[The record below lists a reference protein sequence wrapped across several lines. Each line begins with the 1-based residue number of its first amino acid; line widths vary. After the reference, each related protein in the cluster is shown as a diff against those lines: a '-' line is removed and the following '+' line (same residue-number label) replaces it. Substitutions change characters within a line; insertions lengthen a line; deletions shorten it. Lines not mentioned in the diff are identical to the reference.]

1 MKHFYFLIFT
11 FFTFSLS
18 FAQTTVFINEL
29 HYDNASSD
37 VAEGFE
43 IAGPAGTDLSTYVV
57 TKYNGSNSGTYGDV
71 NLSGTIPDLS
81 GDGFGVIWFELPS
94 NGLQNGAPDGLAL
107 SNNGVLIQ
115 FLTYE
120 GQITA
125 VGGIADGLTS
135 TDIGVSETSSTP
147 LGHSLQLSG
156 SGTTYENF
164 TWSEPSTNTYDAIN
178 TDQVFGAATPTISIS
193 SPTNNSVLSPGTSLV
208 NLEWV
213 TTNLSG
219 SETVDVVVNGN
230 TEQNATSPFSITTE
244 DGQTYTVT
252 VNLIDGGT
260 TVASDNIS
268 FSVGSMTQVTDIA
281 ALRQDV
287 ALNGIGNYYEITGES
302 FVNQTDSYNNRRW
315 VQDSNNSG
323 ILIYDSQDVISTA
336 YTIGDA
342 VTGLQGYTAEVY
354 GVLRF
359 IPTSDS
365 GVIASSNNTIT
376 PQVVSISDLNS
387 DPDVYESTL
396 VRIAGSVE
404 FTDADGSTLFSN
416 GSNYTITDGAV
427 DSEDVAITGNVRTE
441 FWGVFNQTIIP
452 SDLQLVTGVAGQY
465 DGTAQVYPRTLSD
478 IEVDS
483 CYFKEGFTHD
493 FDSVAD
499 GFIVDASCWLTY
511 NGGGTAESWGIYT
524 DTAAGGY
531 YWGMVY
537 PATSNADWLISPAFK
552 VVDNLTDGVSVEIW
566 ENSSTY
572 PEAFD
577 IQLWDV
583 NLNQI
588 IATLAVDPETS
599 VAPQRTTLTFDLSNY
614 EGQNLRF
621 AIYNYSAAPN
631 GFYLW
636 VDNFQLTSFSS
647 LGANNPDQSTTFE
660 YFPNPVKDELTIKA
674 QQNIDSIEIFNILG
688 QSVISLSPGALE
700 TKIDMQTLQ
709 TGAYF
714 VKISIN
720 QNTETFRV
728 LKN

>member
-1 MKHFYFLIFT
+1 MKHFYFLLFT
-11 FFTFSLS
+11 FFALNLS
-18 FAQTTVFINEL
+18 FGQTAVFINEI
-29 HYDNASSD
+29 HYDDASVDSG
-37 VAEGFE
+37 EGVE
-43 IAGPAGTDLSTYVV
+43 IAGPAGTSLTGY
-57 TKYNGSNSGTYGDV
+57 TITAYNGNNGASYKTEP
-71 NLSGTIPDLS
+71 LSGTIPDLNS
-81 GDGFGVIWFELPS
+81 TGYGTVFFPIS
-94 NGLQNGAPDGLAL
+94 GLQNGAPDGVAL
-107 SNNGVLIQ
+107 DSGGTLIQ
-115 FLTYE
+115 FLSYE
-120 GQITA
+120 GVFAATNGVA
-125 VGGIADGLTS
+125 SGVTS
-135 TDIGVSETSSTP
+135 TDIGVAETGSTP
-147 LGHSLQLSG
+147 DGESLQLTG

-164 TWSEPSTNTYDAIN
+164 TWSGPLTNTYDAIN
-178 TDQVFGAATPTISIS
+178 TGQTFGAATPAITIS
-193 SPTNNSVLSPGTSLV
+193 SPSNSAVLSPGTSLV
-208 NLEWV
+208 SLEWD
-213 TTNLSG
+213 TNNVSG

-244 DGQTYTVT
+244 DGQTYTVS

-260 TVASDNIS
+260 TIASDNIS
-268 FSVGSMTQVTDIA
+268 FSVGSMTQVADIA
-281 ALRQDV
+281 ALRLDV
-287 ALNGIGNYYEITGES
+287 ASNGLGNYYEITGES
-302 FVNQTDSYNNRRW
+302 FVNQTDGYNNRRW

-323 ILIYDSQDVISTA
+323 ILIYDSEDVITTV

-342 VTGLQGYTAEVY
+342 VTGLKGYTAEVF

-483 CYFKEGFTHD
+483 CYFKEGFAHN
-493 FDSVAD
+493 FDIVEEGSV
-499 GFIVDASCWLTY
+499 VDAACWSTINLGDAA
-511 NGGGTAESWGIYT
+511 NTATGQGYWTLFGAVGDINWGIYYSS
-524 DTAAGGY
+524 DAHDDY
-531 YWGMVY
+531 
-537 PATSNADWLISPAFK
+537 LISPRFN
-552 VVDNLTDGVSVEIW
+552 VTDG
-566 ENSSTY
+566 STDGLSFFGY
-572 PEAFD
+572 QQNDGFPEP
-577 IQLWDV
+577 IDV
-583 NLNQI
+583 LVYDENLNNFLGI
-588 IATLAVDPETS
+588 LSEDLIMPSANTDNYIY
-599 VAPQRTTLTFDLSNY
+599 DLSAY
-614 EGQNLRF
+614 EGEDIRIAF
-621 AIYNYSAAPN
+621 YSGTTDQWAV
-631 GFYLW
+631 FI
-636 VDNFQLTSFSS
+636 DDFQVTSFSS
-647 LGANNPDQSTTFE
+647 LGTNNPDQSTTFE

-688 QSVISLSPGALE
+688 QSVISLSPGVLE
-700 TKIDMQTLQ
+700 TKVDMQTLQ

-714 VKISIN
+714 VKISID
-720 QNTETFRV
+720 QKTEIFRV

>member
-1 MKHFYFLIFT
+1 MKHFYFLLFT
-11 FFTFSLS
+11 FFALNLS
-18 FAQTTVFINEL
+18 FGQTAVFINEI
-29 HYDNASSD
+29 HYDDAGSD
-37 VAEGFE
+37 SGEGVE
-43 IAGPAGTDLSTYVV
+43 IAGPSGTSLTSYTI
-57 TKYNGSNSGTYGDV
+57 TAYNGNNGESYKTEP
-71 NLSGTIPDLS
+71 LSGTIPDLNS
-81 GDGFGVIWFELPS
+81 TGYGTVFFPIS
-94 NGLQNGAPDGLAL
+94 GLQNGSPDGVAL
-107 SNNGVLIQ
+107 DSDGTLIQ
-115 FLTYE
+115 FLSYE
-120 GQITA
+120 GVFAAINGVA
-125 VGGIADGLTS
+125 SGVTS
-135 TDIGVSETSSTP
+135 TDIGVAETGSTP
-147 LGHSLQLSG
+147 DGESLQLTG

-164 TWSEPSTNTYDAIN
+164 TWSVPLTNTYDAIN
-178 TDQVFGAATPTISIS
+178 TGQTFGAATPAITIS
-193 SPTNNSVLSPGTSLV
+193 SPSNSAVLSPGTSSV
-208 NLEWV
+208 SLEWN
-213 TTNLSG
+213 TNNLSG

-268 FSVGSMTQVTDIA
+268 FSVGNMTQVADIA

-287 ALNGIGNYYEITGES
+287 VSNGLGNFYEITGEC
-302 FVNQTDSYNNRRW
+302 FVNQTDGYNNRRW

-323 ILIYDSQDVISTA
+323 ILIYDSEDVITTD

-376 PQVVSISDLNS
+376 PQLVSISDLNS

-427 DSEDVAITGNVRTE
+427 NSEDVAITGNVRTE
-441 FWGVFNQTIIP
+441 FYGVFNQTIIP

-465 DGTAQVYPRTLSD
+465 NGTAQVYPRTLSD
-478 IEVDS
+478 IEADS
-483 CYFKEGFTHD
+483 CYFKEGFTHG
-493 FDSVAD
+493 FDTVVD
-499 GFIVDASCWLTY
+499 GFIADASCWLTF
-511 NGGGTAESWGIYT
+511 NGGGTAESWGIYN
-524 DTAAGGY
+524 DTTAGGY

-552 VVDNLTDGVSVEIW
+552 VADNLTDGVSVEIW

-577 IQLWDV
+577 IVLWDV

-599 VAPQRTTLTFDLSNY
+599 VAPQRTTLTYDLSDY

-621 AIYNYSAAPN
+621 AIYNYSAAPD

-647 LGANNPDQSTTFE
+647 LGTNNPDQSTTFE
-660 YFPNPVKDELTIKA
+660 YFPNPVKDELTVKA

-688 QSVISLSPGALE
+688 QSVISLIPGALE
-700 TKIDMQTLQ
+700 TKVDMQTLQ

-720 QNTETFRV
+720 QKTEIFRV

>member
-1 MKHFYFLIFT
+1 MKHFYFLLFT
-11 FFTFSLS
+11 FFAINLS
-18 FAQTTVFINEL
+18 FGQTAVFINEI

-37 VAEGFE
+37 LGEGVE
-43 IAGPAGTDLSTYVV
+43 IAGPAGTSLTGY
-57 TKYNGSNSGTYGDV
+57 TITAYNGSSTSGASYKTEP
-71 NLSGTIPDLS
+71 LSGTIPDLNS
-81 GDGFGVIWFELPS
+81 TGYGTVFFPIS
-94 NGLQNGAPDGLAL
+94 GLQNGAPDGLAL
-107 SNNGVLIQ
+107 DSDGTLIQ
-115 FLTYE
+115 FLSYE
-120 GQITA
+120 GVFTA
-125 VGGIADGLTS
+125 SNGVASGVTS
-135 TDIGVSETSSTP
+135 TDIGVAETGST
-147 LGHSLQLSG
+147 LVGESLQLTG

-164 TWSEPSTNTYDAIN
+164 TWSGPLTNTYDGIN
-178 TDQVFGAATPTISIS
+178 TGQTFGAATPAITIS
-193 SPTNNSVLSPGTSLV
+193 SPSNSAVLSPGTSLV
-208 NLEWV
+208 SLEWD
-213 TTNLSG
+213 TNNVSG

-244 DGQTYTVT
+244 DGQTYTVS

-268 FSVGSMTQVTDIA
+268 FSVGSMTQVADIA
-281 ALRQDV
+281 ALRLDV
-287 ALNGIGNYYEITGES
+287 ASNGLGNYYEITGES
-302 FVNQTDSYNNRRW
+302 FVNQTDGYNNRRW

-323 ILIYDSQDVISTA
+323 ILIYDSQDVISTV

-376 PQVVSISDLNS
+376 PQVVSISELNS

-441 FWGVFNQTIIP
+441 FYGVFNQTIIP

-465 DGTAQVYPRTLSD
+465 NGTAQVYPRTLSD

-483 CYFKEGFTHD
+483 CYFKEGFTHG

-511 NGGGTAESWGIYT
+511 NGGGTDESWGIYT
-524 DTAAGGY
+524 DTAGGY
-531 YWGMVY
+531 YWGMVW

-599 VAPQRTTLTFDLSNY
+599 VDPQRTTLTFDLSNY

>member
-1 MKHFYFLIFT
+1 MKHFYFLFFT
-11 FFTFSLS
+11 FFAFNLS
-18 FAQTTVFINEL
+18 FGQTAVFINEL
-29 HYDNASSD
+29 HYDDASSD
-37 VAEGFE
+37 TGEGVE
-43 IAGPAGTDLSTYVV
+43 IAGPAGTSLTGY
-57 TKYNGSNSGTYGDV
+57 TITAYNGSSTSGASYKTEP
-71 NLSGTIPDLS
+71 LSGTIPDLNS
-81 GDGFGVIWFELPS
+81 TGYGTVFFPIS
-94 NGLQNGAPDGLAL
+94 GLQNGAPDGIAL
-107 SNNGVLIQ
+107 DSDGNLIQ
-115 FLTYE
+115 FLSYE
-120 GQITA
+120 GVFTA
-125 VGGIADGLTS
+125 SNGVASGVTS
-135 TDIGVSETSSTP
+135 TDIGVAETGTT
-147 LGHSLQLSG
+147 LDGESLQLTG

-164 TWSEPSTNTYDAIN
+164 TWSGPLTNTYDAIN
-178 TDQVFGAATPTISIS
+178 TGQTFGSATPAITIS
-193 SPTNNSVLSPGTSLV
+193 SPSNSAVLSPGTSLV
-208 NLEWV
+208 SLEWG
-213 TTNLSG
+213 TNNLSG
-219 SETVDVVVNGN
+219 SETVDVIVNGN
-230 TEQNATSPFSITTE
+230 TEQNAISPFSIITE

-268 FSVGSMTQVTDIA
+268 FSVGSMTQVADIA
-281 ALRQDV
+281 ALRLDV
-287 ALNGIGNYYEITGES
+287 ASNGLGNFYEITGES
-302 FVNQTDSYNNRRW
+302 FVNQTNGYNNRRW

-323 ILIYDSQDVISTA
+323 ILIYDSEDVITTD

-342 VTGLQGYTAEVY
+342 VTGLQGYTAEVF

-359 IPTSDS
+359 IPTSNS

-376 PQVVSISDLNS
+376 PQVVSISNLNS

-427 DSEDVAITGNVRTE
+427 DSEDVAITGNVRIE
-441 FWGVFNQTIIP
+441 FYGVFNQTIIP

-465 DGTAQVYPRTLSD
+465 NGTAQVYPRILSD
-478 IEVDS
+478 IEADS

-493 FDSVAD
+493 FDTLSDD
-499 GFIVDASCWLTY
+499 GSIVDASCWVTF
-511 NGGGTAESWGIYT
+511 NGGGTESWGLYT
-524 DTAAGGY
+524 DTAGY
-531 YWGMVY
+531 YWGMQY
-537 PATSNADWLISPAFK
+537 PASSNADWLISPAFK

-566 ENSSTY
+566 EYSSTY

-588 IATLAVDPETS
+588 IATLATDPETS
-599 VAPQRTTLTFDLSNY
+599 VDPQRTTLTYDLSDY

-621 AIYNYSAAPN
+621 SIFNYSATPN
-631 GFYLW
+631 GYYLFF
-636 VDNFQLTSFSS
+636 DNFQLTSFSS
-647 LGANNPDQSTTFE
+647 LGTNIPDQSTTFE

-700 TKIDMQTLQ
+700 TKVDMQTLQ

>member
-1 MKHFYFLIFT
+1 MKHFYFLLFT
-11 FFTFSLS
+11 FFALNLS
-18 FAQTTVFINEL
+18 FGQTAVFINEI
-29 HYDNASSD
+29 HYDDASSD
-37 VAEGFE
+37 SGEGVE
-43 IAGPAGTDLSTYVV
+43 IAGPAGTSLTGY
-57 TKYNGSNSGTYGDV
+57 TITAYNGSSSSGASYKTEP
-71 NLSGTIPDLS
+71 LSGTIPDLNS
-81 GDGFGVIWFELPS
+81 TGYGTVFFPIS
-94 NGLQNGAPDGLAL
+94 GLQNGAPDGLAL
-107 SNNGVLIQ
+107 DSDGTLIQLLSYEGVFTASNGVAS
-115 FLTYE
+115 
-120 GQITA
+120 G
-125 VGGIADGLTS
+125 VTS
-135 TDIGVSETSSTP
+135 TDIGVAETGST
-147 LGHSLQLSG
+147 LDGESLQLTG

-164 TWSEPSTNTYDAIN
+164 TWSGPLTNTYGAIN
-178 TDQVFGAATPTISIS
+178 TGQTFGAATPAITIS
-193 SPTNNSVLSPGTSLV
+193 SPSNSAVLSPGTSLV
-208 NLEWV
+208 SLEWD
-213 TTNLSG
+213 TNNVSG

-244 DGQTYTVT
+244 DGQTYKVI

-260 TVASDNIS
+260 TVASDDIS
-268 FSVGSMTQVTDIA
+268 FSVGSMTQVADIA
-281 ALRQDV
+281 ALRLDV
-287 ALNGIGNYYEITGES
+287 ASNGLGNFYEITGES
-302 FVNQTDSYNNRRW
+302 FVNQTDGYNNRRW

-323 ILIYDSQDVISTA
+323 ILIYDSEDVITTD

-342 VTGLQGYTAEVY
+342 VTGLKGYTAEVY

-376 PQVVSISDLNS
+376 PQLVSISNLNS

-404 FTDADGSTLFSN
+404 FTDADGSALFSN
-416 GSNYTITDGAV
+416 GGNYTITDGAV
-427 DSEDVAITGNVRTE
+427 DSEDVAITGNVRIE
-441 FWGVFNQTIIP
+441 FYGVFNQTTIP

-465 DGTAQVYPRTLSD
+465 NGTAQVYPRTLSD

-483 CYFKEGFTHD
+483 CYFKEGFTHG
-493 FDSVAD
+493 FDNVAD
-499 GFIVDASCWLTY
+499 GFIVDASCWLTF
-511 NGGGTAESWGIYT
+511 NGGGTAESWGIFN
-524 DTAAGGY
+524 DTTAGGY
-531 YWGMVY
+531 YWGMEY

-566 ENSSTY
+566 ENSSVY

-599 VAPQRTTLTFDLSNY
+599 VAPQRTTLTFDLSDY

-621 AIYNYSAAPN
+621 AIYNYSAAPY

-647 LGANNPDQSTTFE
+647 LGTNNPDQSTTFE

-688 QSVISLSPGALE
+688 QSVISLSPGVLE
-700 TKIDMQTLQ
+700 TKVDMQTLQ

-714 VKISIN
+714 VKISID
-720 QNTETFRV
+720 QKTEIFRV

>member
-1 MKHFYFLIFT
+1 MKHFYFLLFT
-11 FFTFSLS
+11 FFALNLS
-18 FAQTTVFINEL
+18 FGQTAVFINEL
-29 HYDNASSD
+29 HYDDAGDDSG
-37 VAEGFE
+37 EGVE
-43 IAGPAGTDLSTYVV
+43 IAGPAGTSLTGY
-57 TKYNGSNSGTYGDV
+57 TITAYNGNNG
-71 NLSGTIPDLS
+71 LSYKTESLTGEIPDLNNTGYGTIFFPIS
-81 GDGFGVIWFELPS
+81 
-94 NGLQNGAPDGLAL
+94 GLQNGAPDGIAL
-107 SNNGVLIQ
+107 DNNTTLIQ
-115 FLTYE
+115 FLSYE
-120 GQITA
+120 GSFA
-125 VGGIADGLTS
+125 AAGGVASGVTS
-135 TDIGVSETSSTP
+135 TDIGVAETSSTAD
-147 LGHSLQLSG
+147 GESLQLTG

-164 TWSEPSTNTYDAIN
+164 TWSGPLTNTYGAIN
-178 TDQVFGAATPTISIS
+178 TGQTFGAATPAITIS
-193 SPTNNSVLSPGTSLV
+193 SPSNSAVLSPGTSSV
-208 NLEWV
+208 SLEWD
-213 TTNLSG
+213 TNNVSG

-244 DGQTYTVT
+244 DGQTYTVI

-260 TVASDNIS
+260 TVASDDIS
-268 FSVGSMTQVTDIA
+268 FSVGSMTQVADIA
-281 ALRQDV
+281 ALRLDV
-287 ALNGIGNYYEITGES
+287 ASNGLGNFYEITGES
-302 FVNQTDSYNNRRW
+302 FVNQTDGYNNRRW

-323 ILIYDSQDVISTA
+323 ILIYDSEDVITTD

-342 VTGLQGYTAEVY
+342 VTGLKGYTAEVY

-376 PQVVSISDLNS
+376 PQLVSISNLNS

-404 FTDADGSTLFSN
+404 FTDADGSALFSN
-416 GSNYTITDGAV
+416 GGNYTITDGAV
-427 DSEDVAITGNVRTE
+427 DSEDVAITGNVRIE
-441 FWGVFNQTIIP
+441 FYGVFNQTIIP

-465 DGTAQVYPRTLSD
+465 NGTAQVYPRTLSD

-483 CYFKEGFTHD
+483 CYFKEGFTHG

-499 GFIVDASCWLTY
+499 GFIVDASCWVTF
-511 NGGGTAESWGIYT
+511 NGGGTAESWGIFN
-524 DTAAGGY
+524 DTTAGGY
-531 YWGMVY
+531 YWGMEY

-566 ENSSTY
+566 ENSSVY

-599 VAPQRTTLTFDLSNY
+599 VAPQRTTLTFDLSDY

-621 AIYNYSAAPN
+621 AIYNYSAAPY

-647 LGANNPDQSTTFE
+647 LGTNNPDQSTTFE

-688 QSVISLSPGALE
+688 QSVISLSPGVLE
-700 TKIDMQTLQ
+700 TKVDMQTLQ

-714 VKISIN
+714 VKISID
-720 QNTETFRV
+720 QKTEIFRV

>member
-1 MKHFYFLIFT
+1 MKHFYFLLFT
-11 FFTFSLS
+11 FFALNLS
-18 FAQTTVFINEL
+18 FGQTAVFINEL
-29 HYDNASSD
+29 HYDDAGNDSG
-37 VAEGFE
+37 EGVE
-43 IAGPAGTDLSTYVV
+43 IAGPAGTSLTGY
-57 TKYNGSNSGTYGDV
+57 TITAYNGNNG
-71 NLSGTIPDLS
+71 LSYKTESLTGEIPDLNNTGYGTIFFPIS
-81 GDGFGVIWFELPS
+81 
-94 NGLQNGAPDGLAL
+94 GLQNGAPDGIAL
-107 SNNGVLIQ
+107 DNNTTLIQ
-115 FLTYE
+115 FLSYE
-120 GQITA
+120 GSFA
-125 VGGIADGLTS
+125 AAGGVALGVTS
-135 TDIGVSETSSTP
+135 TDIGVAETSSTAD
-147 LGHSLQLSG
+147 GESLQLTG

-164 TWSEPSTNTYDAIN
+164 TWSGPLTNTYGAIN
-178 TDQVFGAATPTISIS
+178 TGQTFGAATPAITIS
-193 SPTNNSVLSPGTSLV
+193 SPSNSAVLSPGTSSV
-208 NLEWV
+208 SLEWD
-213 TTNLSG
+213 TNNVSG

-244 DGQTYTVT
+244 DGQTYTVI

-260 TVASDNIS
+260 TVASDDIS
-268 FSVGSMTQVTDIA
+268 FSVGSMTQVADIA
-281 ALRQDV
+281 ALRLDV
-287 ALNGIGNYYEITGES
+287 ASNGLGNFYEITGES
-302 FVNQTDSYNNRRW
+302 FVNQTDGYNNRRW

-323 ILIYDSQDVISTA
+323 ILIYDSEDVITTD

-342 VTGLQGYTAEVY
+342 VTGLKGYTAEVY

-376 PQVVSISDLNS
+376 PQLVSISNLNS

-416 GSNYTITDGAV
+416 GGNYTITDGAV
-427 DSEDVAITGNVRTE
+427 DSGDVAITGNVRIE
-441 FWGVFNQTIIP
+441 FYGVFNQTIIP

-465 DGTAQVYPRTLSD
+465 NGTAQVYPRTLSD

-483 CYFKEGFTHD
+483 CYFKEGFTHG

-499 GFIVDASCWLTY
+499 GFIVDASCWITF

-524 DTAAGGY
+524 DTAGGY
-531 YWGMVY
+531 NWGMVF
-537 PATSNADWLISPAFK
+537 PATSNSDWLISPAFK

-566 ENSSTY
+566 ENSSVY

-631 GFYLW
+631 GFYLL

-647 LGANNPDQSTTFE
+647 LGTNIPDQSTTFE

-688 QSVISLSPGALE
+688 QSVISLSPGVLE
-700 TKIDMQTLQ
+700 TKVDMQTLQ

-714 VKISIN
+714 VKISID
-720 QNTETFRV
+720 QKTEIFRV

>member
-11 FFTFSLS
+11 FFTFSLT

-57 TKYNGSNSGTYGDV
+57 TKYNGSNSGTYGDI

-81 GDGFGVIWFELPS
+81 GNGFGVIWFELPS
-94 NGLQNGAPDGLAL
+94 NGFQNGAPDGLAL

-208 NLEWV
+208 NLEWN
-213 TTNLSG
+213 TNNLSG
-219 SETVDVVVNGN
+219 SETIDVVVNGTTTN
-230 TEQNATSPFSITTE
+230 NATSPFSINTE
-244 DGQTYTVT
+244 DGQTYSVT
-252 VNLIDGGT
+252 VNLIDAGT
-260 TVASDNIS
+260 IVASDNIS
-268 FSVGSMTQVTDIA
+268 FGVGSMTQVTDIA

-323 ILIYDSQDVISTA
+323 ILIYDSDDVITTA
-336 YTIGDA
+336 YNVGDA
-342 VTGLQGYTAEVY
+342 ITGLQGYTAEVY

-365 GVIASSNNTIT
+365 GVIASTNNTIT
-376 PQVVSISDLNS
+376 PQVVSISNLNS

-396 VRIAGSVE
+396 IRIAGSVE

-427 DSEDVAITGNVRTE
+427 DTEGAAITGNVRTE
-441 FWGVFNQTIIP
+441 FWGVFNQTVIP
-452 SDLQLVTGVAGQY
+452 SDLQLVTGVVGQY
-465 DGTAQVYPRTLSD
+465 NGSAQVYPRTLSD
-478 IEVDS
+478 IEADS
-483 CYFKEGFTHD
+483 CYFKEGFTHN
-493 FDSVAD
+493 FDNVVDNS
-499 GFIVDASCWLTY
+499 ILDASCWITF
-511 NGGGTAESWGIYT
+511 NGGDSQSWGFYNDDVGYKWGIRWP
-524 DTAAGGY
+524 DT
-531 YWGMVY
+531 
-537 PATSNADWLISPAFK
+537 SHSDFLISPAFN
-552 VVDNLTDGVSVEIW
+552 VQASITDGISVEIW
-566 ENSSTY
+566 ENGTY
-572 PEAFD
+572 PELFD

-583 NLNQI
+583 NLNQLI
-588 IATLAVDPETS
+588 TTLAVDPETS
-599 VAPQRTTLTFDLSNY
+599 VDPERTTFTFDLSAY
-614 EGQNLRF
+614 DGQNLRF
-621 AIYNYSAAPN
+621 AIQTYTVAPD
-631 GFYLW
+631 GWYLW
-636 VDNFQLTSFSS
+636 MDNFQLASFSS
-647 LGANNPDQSTTFE
+647 LNSSTPDQFVNFE

-674 QQNIDSIEIFNILG
+674 QENIDEIEIFNILG
-688 QSVISLSPGALE
+688 QSVINLNPGAIE

-714 VKISIN
+714 VKISIDDKI
-720 QNTETFRV
+720 ETFRV

>member
-1 MKHFYFLIFT
+1 MKHFYFLLFT
-11 FFTFSLS
+11 FFALNLS
-18 FAQTTVFINEL
+18 FGQTAVFINEI
-29 HYDNASSD
+29 HYDDAGSD
-37 VAEGFE
+37 SGEGVE
-43 IAGPAGTDLSTYVV
+43 IAGPSGTSLTSYTI
-57 TKYNGSNSGTYGDV
+57 TAYNGNNGESYKTET
-71 NLSGTIPDLS
+71 LSGTIPDLNS
-81 GDGFGVIWFELPS
+81 TGYGTVFFPIS
-94 NGLQNGAPDGLAL
+94 GLQNGSPDGVAL
-107 SNNGVLIQ
+107 DSDGTLIQ
-115 FLTYE
+115 FLSYE
-120 GQITA
+120 GVFAAINGVA
-125 VGGIADGLTS
+125 SGVTS
-135 TDIGVSETSSTP
+135 TDIGVAETGSTP
-147 LGHSLQLSG
+147 DGESLQLTG

-164 TWSEPSTNTYDAIN
+164 TWSVPLTNTYDAIN
-178 TDQVFGAATPTISIS
+178 TGQTFGAATPAITIS
-193 SPTNNSVLSPGTSLV
+193 SPSNSAVLSPGTSSV
-208 NLEWV
+208 SLEWN
-213 TTNLSG
+213 TNNLSG

-268 FSVGSMTQVTDIA
+268 FSVGNMTQVADIA

-287 ALNGIGNYYEITGES
+287 VSNGLGNFYEITGEC
-302 FVNQTDSYNNRRW
+302 FVNQTDGYNNRRW

-323 ILIYDSQDVISTA
+323 ILIYDSEDVITTD

-376 PQVVSISDLNS
+376 PQLVSISDLNS

-427 DSEDVAITGNVRTE
+427 NSEDVAITGNVRTE
-441 FWGVFNQTIIP
+441 FYGVFNQTIIP

-465 DGTAQVYPRTLSD
+465 NGTAQVYPRTLSD
-478 IEVDS
+478 IEADS
-483 CYFKEGFTHD
+483 CYFKEGFTHG
-493 FDSVAD
+493 FDTVVD
-499 GFIVDASCWLTY
+499 GFIADASCWLTF
-511 NGGGTAESWGIYT
+511 NGGGTAESWGIYS
-524 DTAAGGY
+524 DTTAGGY

-537 PATSNADWLISPAFK
+537 PATFNADWLISPAFK
-552 VVDNLTDGVSVEIW
+552 VADNLTDGVSVEIW

-577 IQLWDV
+577 IVLWDV

-599 VAPQRTTLTFDLSNY
+599 VAPQRTTLTYDLSDY

-621 AIYNYSAAPN
+621 AIYNYSAAPD

-647 LGANNPDQSTTFE
+647 LGTNNPDQSTTFE
-660 YFPNPVKDELTIKA
+660 YFPNPVKDELTVKA

-688 QSVISLSPGALE
+688 QSVISLIPGALE
-700 TKIDMQTLQ
+700 TKVDMQTLQ

-720 QNTETFRV
+720 QKTEIFRV